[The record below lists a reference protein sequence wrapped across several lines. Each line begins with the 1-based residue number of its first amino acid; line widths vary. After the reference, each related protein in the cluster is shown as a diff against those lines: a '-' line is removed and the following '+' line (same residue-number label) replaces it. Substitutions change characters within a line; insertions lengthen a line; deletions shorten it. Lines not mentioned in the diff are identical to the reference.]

1 MIVWLLE
8 LPLLICAV
16 IAFMVDWKLG
26 VLALVIGVGLTPL
39 CMKYGGKVKVRKP
52 GKKGRVAVYVLEG
65 AVLMGVLFTC
75 ISLTGCGS
83 APKQEAEP
91 VDWAVTFEE
100 KGFTEDE
107 ISSCKEILD
116 TLGITDFHDV
126 EITEN
131 GVMHIVRGKI
141 FNSSNLQVN
150 MTLENRAV
158 IYVEIAGIPDTKT
171 EAYINWRGK
180 IKVKT
185 VDTKT
190 TAEMY
195 SDTEGGYLAVLD
207 WDTKTI
213 SEYEG

>member
-83 APKQEAEP
+83 ASKQEAEP
-91 VDWAVTFEE
+91 VDWTVTFAD
-100 KGFTEDE
+100 KGFSEDE
-107 ISSCKEILD
+107 IASYKEILD

-126 EITEN
+126 DITEN
-131 GVMHIVRGKI
+131 GAMHIVRGEI
-141 FNSSNLQVN
+141 FDSSNLQVN
-150 MTLENRAV
+150 MTLENRSV

-213 SEYEG
+213 SEYED